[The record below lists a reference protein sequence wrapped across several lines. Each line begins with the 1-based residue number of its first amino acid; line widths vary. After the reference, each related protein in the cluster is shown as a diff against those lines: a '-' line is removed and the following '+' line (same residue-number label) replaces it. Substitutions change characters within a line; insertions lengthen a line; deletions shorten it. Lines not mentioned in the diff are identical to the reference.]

1 MAATSVRHPG
11 VKKDVSVPCTDTSSA
26 NTKVPYG
33 QHKHRASVL
42 QCIVAAT
49 ISPKSGVDA
58 SSPSPASRL
67 PRRSVLPA
75 DVTTVCHQ
83 PASSGL
89 TSSHCPL
96 DRQVKSIVNDHPRSF
111 KRGGTINHDSIP
123 VIPSDMTSMLV
134 TTHTTIKSPCCI
146 ATQDSS
152 GPPDKIMRAT
162 PRKKRTTLED
172 NNTPSKESD
181 TSDRPGLHEARLR
194 FNTAHRGHVIAHNH
208 ATRASE
214 VNKVLGQMWMMSPT
228 RASYMANVP
237 CKTRKRRKLE
247 KLAVM

>member
-1 MAATSVRHPG
+1 MHNQQARETRASTNMSQRSLALRGMAATSVRHPG
-11 VKKDVSVPCTDTSSA
+11 VKTDVSVPYTDTSSA
-26 NTKVPYG
+26 NTKVPHG

-89 TSSHCPL
+89 TSSL
-96 DRQVKSIVNDHPRSF
+96 DRQVKSIVNDYPTF
-111 KRGGTINHDSIP
+111 KRGG
-123 VIPSDMTSMLV
+123 M
-134 TTHTTIKSPCCI
+134 IKSPCCI

-152 GPPDKIMRAT
+152 GPSDKIMRAT
-162 PRKKRTTLED
+162 PRKKRTALED
-172 NNTPSKESD
+172 NDTPSKESD